1 MTAAIRSTV
10 VASIAAF
17 VFVTFVS
24 YALAHAA
31 GLPEPERPSFE
42 EVRVPAGHQPFGV
55 AAADFDSD
63 RKLDLAVTGE
73 ASEEVLLLRTRAD
86 GSFAAS
92 TAFVAGKGAR
102 GITAADLDGD
112 GDQDLVVASAP
123 RGCVYVWLG
132 DGKGGGAVKKVAAGP
147 SPFQV
152 AVADLNGDQLPDLA
166 VADESTA
173 PSMRDKGRTSILFGD
188 GRGGFKAGPVLQSGT
203 NPANVRAA
211 DFDGDHHA
219 DLAVVNRGSG
229 DASLYR
235 GGKGGRFAPATSLSF
250 GEGPVYALETGD
262 FDRDGDI
269 DLAVGKITGFVPI
282 FSNDGAGHL
291 SPTMQLKGGSELHGL
306 TAADLN
312 GDGRTDLATAD
323 TADGTATILL
333 SRAKGGFTTP
343 YSVAVGKQAR
353 SIIAADVNGDGR
365 IDLVVANGGSDDVS
379 ILLNK
384 R

>member
-1 MTAAIRSTV
+1 VAAAIRSLA
-10 VASIAAF
+10 VASVAALS
-17 VFVTFVS
+17 FVTFPANVP
-24 YALAHAA
+24 ARAA

-42 EVRVPAGHQPFGV
+42 EVRVPAGRRPFGV
-55 AAADFDSD
+55 AVADFDSD
-63 RKLDLAVTGE
+63 RKLDLAVTSE
-73 ASEEVLLLRTRAD
+73 ASEEVLLLRARAG

-102 GITAADLDGD
+102 GIRAADLDGD

-123 RGCVYVWLG
+123 RGSVFVWLG
-132 DGKGGGAVKKVAAGP
+132 DGKGGGSVRKVPAGP
-147 SPFQV
+147 SPFQM

-166 VADESTA
+166 VAGESTA
-173 PSMRDKGRTSILFGD
+173 PSMRNKGRTSILFGD

-203 NPANVRAA
+203 NPANLRVA

-235 GGKGGRFAPATSLSF
+235 GGKGGRFSPATRLSF

-262 FDRDGDI
+262 FDLDGDV
-269 DLAVGKITGFVPI
+269 DLAVGRITGFVPI

-291 SPTMQLKGGSELHGL
+291 SPTMQPKGGSELHDL
-306 TAADLN
+306 AAADLN
-312 GDGRTDLATAD
+312 GDGRTDLASAD

-343 YSVAVGKQAR
+343 YSVAVGKQPR
-353 SIIAADVNGDGR
+353 SIVAADVNGDGR
-365 IDLVVANGGSDDVS
+365 VDLVVVNGGSGDVS
-379 ILLNK
+379 ILLNGP
-384 R
+384 